1 MWTCIKKAA
10 AGSLGASIA
19 ATLVQLFRYPVRLTS
34 MSGISELLLNFGLT
48 FIITTVTVIIAA
60 CIWLGKRILRNRQKK
75 S

>member
-10 AGSLGASIA
+10 AGSLGASIV

-48 FIITTVTVIIAA
+48 FIITTVIIAV
-60 CIWLGKRILRNRQKK
+60 CIWLGERILRDRQKK